1 MAADRQTLRFEG
13 RFMALAKDS
22 HGDTIN
28 VTYYP
33 SSNHKDKTQPSVLRS
48 VYRSNDKQHTGKD
61 IIYDTVCAEI
71 ADKATPAVISAKNI
85 TVCGYAVWSTLGNF
99 ELLSKEQLQTVN
111 GSNTTAGLK
120 RRQDR
125 DIINDLQSAKRR
137 RLELLPSPKKAV
149 NGENQDV
156 QGTLM
161 NYKVPMTSQD
171 LLDLKQLE
179 ASKHINKDISVGPVQ
194 IALRGSPRP
203 EKLAAKEAE
212 EGAQMAVREPSLRW
226 SSTPEEYEEIRN
238 TSWDDII
245 SDLRSWDEMLVPHRD

>member
-85 TVCGYAVWSTLGNF
+85 TVCGYAVWSTLGKF

-137 RLELLPSPKKAV
+137 RLELLPSQKK
-149 NGENQDV
+149 
-156 QGTLM
+156 L
-161 NYKVPMTSQD
+161 S
-171 LLDLKQLE
+171 
-179 ASKHINKDISVGPVQ
+179 
-194 IALRGSPRP
+194 
-203 EKLAAKEAE
+203 
-212 EGAQMAVREPSLRW
+212 MARTKMFRVHL
-226 SSTPEEYEEIRN
+226 
-238 TSWDDII
+238 
-245 SDLRSWDEMLVPHRD
+245 

>member
-85 TVCGYAVWSTLGNF
+85 TVCGYAVWSTLGKSQ
-99 ELLSKEQLQTVN
+99 ETPRPRHHQRPPVSQATAA
-111 GSNTTAGLK
+111 GATTLT
-120 RRQDR
+120 
-125 DIINDLQSAKRR
+125 
-137 RLELLPSPKKAV
+137 KKAV